1 MGGPTVYAFMQAM
14 GLSNDHAEGCMMRS
28 EVDQARKTLQR
39 PC

>member
-1 MGGPTVYAFMQAM
+1 M
-14 GLSNDHAEGCMMRS
+14 GLSNDHAEGCVMRS